1 MARGPATASKLQST
15 RSGDQGKMVNFPNS
29 QEPVKTKKAEQKVAQ
44 GKCRV
49 PAVNPRSL
57 EGRGGRENR
66 VPRGRA
72 EGIN

>member
-49 PAVNPRSL
+49 PAVSPRSL

-66 VPRGRA
+66 FPRGRA